1 VAEVEQVRL
10 IFVIAVLMGT
20 AVFGGE
26 QGDLRIKAIP
36 GPLRWKNSPTSSEAR
51 ENALT
56 IGAGP
61 STDWYISPVDG
72 KASAN
77 APVLLFQPT
86 EEFVLTAKVTV
97 EFQTKWD
104 AGTLMVYINDSTWAK
119 FALEMSVYQQ
129 PTIVTVVTRGVSDDC
144 NSASVAGN
152 SVWLR
157 IAKIGPAIGFY
168 ASPDGGS
175 WKMVRAFTFGP
186 APDMRAG
193 FSSQSPAGKGGKATF
208 SEITYSARKIKDIFT
223 GE

>member
-1 VAEVEQVRL
+1 MRL
-10 IFVIAVLMGT
+10 ILLIAMLLGSVL
-20 AVFGGE
+20 VGGE
-26 QGDLRIKAIP
+26 GADLRIKTIP
-36 GPLRWKNSPTSSEAR
+36 GPLRWKNSPASSEAR
-51 ENALT
+51 DNVLT
-56 IGAGP
+56 IVAG
-61 STDWYISPVDG
+61 SATDWFISPVDG
-72 KASAN
+72 NARAN
-77 APVLLFQPT
+77 APVLLFQPADD
-86 EEFVLTAKVTV
+86 FVLTAKVAV

-104 AGTLMVYINDSTWAK
+104 AGALMLSVNDSTWAK

-186 APDMRAG
+186 APDLRVG